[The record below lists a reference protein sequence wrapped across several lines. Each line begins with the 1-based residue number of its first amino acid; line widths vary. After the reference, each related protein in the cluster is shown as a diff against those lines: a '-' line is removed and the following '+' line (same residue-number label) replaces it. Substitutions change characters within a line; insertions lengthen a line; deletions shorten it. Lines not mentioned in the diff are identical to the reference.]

1 MHILFIHSNFPAQF
15 GPCLK
20 KLTQMPDVKCVFV
33 NRRVSGVQEGV
44 FCLPFH
50 LQGGAT
56 STTHY
61 CSRTFENAVWQSH
74 AVYEACR
81 TIPEFQPDLIVGHS
95 GFGST
100 ALLPELYE
108 APIINYFEYYY
119 HPHNSDMDFRP
130 DFPPHE
136 LDFARSRMRNAMI
149 LIDLQTCTAGYSHT
163 LWQKHLFPSE
173 YQQKIH
179 SIHDGI
185 DTDFWSPKT
194 IQRRIGNESIPD
206 EVRIVTYVSGTGGDA
221 RF

>member
-136 LDFARSRMRNAMI
+136 LDFARSRMRNAVI
-149 LIDLQTCTAGYSHT
+149 LIDLQTCTADTHPPSGRSTSSHLNISRKST
-163 LWQKHLFPSE
+163 RFMM
-173 YQQKIH
+173 
-179 SIHDGI
+179 
-185 DTDFWSPKT
+185 
-194 IQRRIGNESIPD
+194 ESIP
-206 EVRIVTYVSGTGGDA
+206 ISGPQNHPAQD
-221 RF
+221 